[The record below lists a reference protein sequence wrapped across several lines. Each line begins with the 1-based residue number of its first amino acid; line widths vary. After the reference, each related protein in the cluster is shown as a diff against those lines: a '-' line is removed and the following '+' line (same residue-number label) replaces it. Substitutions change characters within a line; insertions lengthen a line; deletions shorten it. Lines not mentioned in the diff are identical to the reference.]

1 MPPIPTLKA
10 TLSASPASRLV
21 SGRLLRTR
29 SSLAFSALAATLL
42 LGVTGCHTAPYAY
55 TVKDPAPYRE
65 VRLREGDSVKISFP
79 SSPNLDSTQ
88 IVRRDGNVTVT
99 LGGEAMA
106 MGKTPAEL
114 EKDILDRFGGQ
125 LAVKQV
131 VVSLAS
137 SVFPVFVTG
146 AVLRPGKISA
156 DRPLSALEAVMEA
169 GGFDYAKA
177 NLKAVTV
184 LRQQEGGQVVNYK
197 LNFKD
202 TLRGPKSEPFY
213 LKPSDIIYV
222 PEKFSWF

>member
-10 TLSASPASRLV
+10 TLSVSSASRLV

-42 LGVTGCHTAPYAY
+42 LGVTGCHTYAY
-55 TVKDPAPYRE
+55 PGKDPAPYRE

-88 IVRRDGNVTVT
+88 VVRRDGNVTVA

-131 VVSLAS
+131 VVTLTS

-202 TLRGPKSEPFY
+202 TLRGPKSDPFY